1 MKRRGR
7 LAQEIGYHNSATSCV
22 ARLAQE
28 FGNQTAT
35 FRVAPL
41 AQEFGNLTATTRV
54 APLAQEFGN
63 QTATPCVAQLAQEF
77 GNLTATSCV
86 AQLAQEFGNQTASC
100 LTQLAQVIGN
110 QTVLDD
116 RTAEREALGE
126 RALPRMVMRT
136 GNVRSFTETIRRDTI
151 RMIFKRMTMEVLKL
165 NAPLTSS
172 L

>member
-1 MKRRGR
+1 MKSRGR

-41 AQEFGNLTATTRV
+41 GQEFGNMTATTGV

-63 QTATPCVAQLAQEF
+63 QTAMP
-77 GNLTATSCV
+77 CV

-116 RTAEREALGE
+116 RTAERESAHEEFQELSEVQLLFCIMPAQARDRSRSRDRSWHVGDPFAIVGPPWS
-126 RALPRMVMRT
+126 RWYP
-136 GNVRSFTETIRRDTI
+136 GNRGGWQPKFW
-151 RMIFKRMTMEVLKL
+151 
-165 NAPLTSS
+165 
-172 L
+172 